1 MGSRRSSHG
10 ACGRCWPADRV
21 TAWVAALFVG
31 FLVIGL
37 SRDRSAKVTSRLVI
51 LIILVVIG
59 YEAAKIHAI

>member
-1 MGSRRSSHG
+1 M
-10 ACGRCWPADRV
+10 